1 VELPVKLGRVR
12 EELLTRA
19 KNILSVTRTSSPDYP
34 YLDMN
39 SGPKTLLLM
48 KNGTELNEY
57 VGMEGSGKQS
67 HQDYYETCENQ
78 SKIPPSVLSKSLEE
92 HTDHD
97 LRQEAQKLIRIYEK
111 LSAVQARDKCHKC
124 GPLYRKEG
132 KKLFLS
138 ESRACW
144 IALVGSHL
152 LIYRNERHNRPYAI
166 YPIRGYM
173 VRAAP
178 NLMPRDRQKKES
190 AFEIYKPGNETL
202 QFIARTPKDMD
213 QWIAKVYEV
222 CCKENVTSNANSN
235 VEIRAKRRITHESSP
250 WMNRYE
256 NNRKT
261 QHQDA
266 IDKSM
271 ATNKSIESLADH
283 HKDEKNKQEKDTV
296 KNPLPLPSRIPRRL
310 PSLPPDSAIASYK
323 VAVDDDDDDDEIYHK
338 IEDLINGTYYQNL
351 ALRRRR
357 NINEQQ
363 DTYDDIHGPN
373 DKSGEQMEAVK
384 SNDTTLQ
391 EETYDDIGI
400 LSRINVNIARTEF
413 QDNQND
419 NGSVIK
425 KEREELY
432 DDVEVRCVYSL
443 YFCIETGFRCRC
455 QIK

>member
-1 VELPVKLGRVR
+1 VELPLKLRKVR

-19 KNILSVTRTSSPDYP
+19 KNILSVTQTSSPDYP

-48 KNGTELNEY
+48 KNGTESNEY

-78 SKIPPSVLSKSLEE
+78 SKIPPSVLSKSLEQ

-97 LRQEAQKLIRIYEK
+97 VGQEAQKLMRIYEN

-178 NLMPRDRQKKES
+178 NLMPRDRQKRES

-222 CCKENVTSNANSN
+222 CCKENVSSN
-235 VEIRAKRRITHESSP
+235 VEIHAKRRTTPESSP
-250 WMNRYE
+250 WINHHA
-256 NNRKT
+256 NNKKT

-266 IDKSM
+266 IDKRM
-271 ATNKSIESLADH
+271 TTNKSIESLADH
-283 HKDEKNKQEKDTV
+283 YKDEKNKQEKDSV
-296 KNPLPLPSRIPRRL
+296 KNPPPLPSRIPRRL
-310 PSLPPDSAIASYK
+310 PSLPPDSAISSYRM
-323 VAVDDDDDDDEIYHK
+323 AVDDDDDDDEIYHK

-363 DTYDDIHGPN
+363 DTYDDIHGAN

-384 SNDTTLQ
+384 SDGTTLQ
-391 EETYDDIGI
+391 EETYDDIGT
-400 LSRINVNIARTEF
+400 LSRINVSAAKTEH

-419 NGSVIK
+419 SGSMIK
-425 KEREELY
+425 KEKEELY
-432 DDVEVRCVYSL
+432 DDVEVRCVHSL
-443 YFCIETGFRCRC
+443 FLELVSVR
-455 QIK
+455 